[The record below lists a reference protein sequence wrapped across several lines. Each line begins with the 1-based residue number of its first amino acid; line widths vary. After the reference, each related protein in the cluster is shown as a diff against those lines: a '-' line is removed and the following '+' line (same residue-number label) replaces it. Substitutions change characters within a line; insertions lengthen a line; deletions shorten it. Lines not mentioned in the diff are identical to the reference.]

1 MINSNNSNSWSFG
14 FNQSILNAAQN
25 SSQKPNVSY
34 GLSNFFSEVN
44 TVAQG
49 NMNDQ
54 ISSTISWYDSFNQ
67 VSSKLVAA
75 INATPITSYDE
86 NGNKIEN
93 YYNFDKNV
101 QHVQTNY
108 YDKTGKISKY
118 TAYNADGSIKNNVD
132 RTYNADGSFKDSV
145 KDASGKHTGDIYY
158 NAAGKMIQSSA
169 FGTDGKK
176 TQDNFYNTDGK
187 LKDSVAYN
195 ADGTKVDTIVDAN
208 GVKTQD
214 KVYDK
219 AGKLTTSTVYNT
231 DGSKVVTSYK
241 ANGDKNKD
249 EYYDKAGKLT
259 NKVLYSKGDAGYGS
273 INWNSGGATTVGDGY
288 DNYIARHGDFDN
300 FFTSFGKYWQL
311 PDLESI
317 VNNSDNTSK
326 DKDARV
332 GFVSNGIV
340 TAHKIS
346 ATQIGF
352 NVTAKDM
359 SKKAGFNYNYVVWD
373 KSQNS
378 YIVGTDK
385 NNDGNLTGDE
395 ISGIVTNVGNKTSS
409 PLTFDLNGD
418 GVKTSDKLIQYDI
431 NGDGTED
438 TINDVNDATLCIR
451 GGNSGKDLFGDNTDL
466 DGDGKA
472 DGFAN
477 GFDALKALALK
488 EGLINGKDDMKLDAK
503 DISVLQRKYDLGMK
517 TGGYNSQAK
526 TLSDLGITEIDL
538 GSTDNVDVENNFDGQ
553 GNILMQQ
560 AGATFKVNGADREYA
575 DVWHLLK

>member
-1 MINSNNSNSWSFG
+1 
-14 FNQSILNAAQN
+14 
-25 SSQKPNVSY
+25 
-34 GLSNFFSEVN
+34 
-44 TVAQG
+44 
-49 NMNDQ
+49 
-54 ISSTISWYDSFNQ
+54 
-67 VSSKLVAA
+67 
-75 INATPITSYDE
+75 
-86 NGNKIEN
+86 
-93 YYNFDKNV
+93 
-101 QHVQTNY
+101 
-108 YDKTGKISKY
+108 
-118 TAYNADGSIKNNVD
+118 
-132 RTYNADGSFKDSV
+132 
-145 KDASGKHTGDIYY
+145 
-158 NAAGKMIQSSA
+158 MIQSSA

-273 INWNSGGATTVGDGY
+273 INWNSDGATTVGDGY

-326 DKDARV
+326 DKDARA
-332 GFVSNGIV
+332 GYVSNGIV

-438 TINDVNDATLCIR
+438 TINDLNDATLCIR
-451 GGNSGKDLFGDNTDL
+451 GGKSGKDLFGDNTDL

-488 EGLINGKDDMKLDAK
+488 EGLINGKDDMKLDIK
-503 DISVLQRKYDLGMK
+503 DINILQRKYDLGMK

-526 TLSDLGITEIDL
+526 SLSDLGITEIDL
-538 GSTDNVDVENNFDGQ
+538 GSTDNVEVANNFDGQ

-560 AGATFKVNGADREYA
+560 AGATFKVNGAEREYA